1 MDIRFSTYHEPLR
14 RIPSTSTVTDFE
26 DFAFPNLR
34 RLYRFTVADIKNY
47 SNPIN
52 TKIIVFLGINQN
64 NLYYDIINYTYKS
77 ENSDR
82 SEHETASLSA

>member
-1 MDIRFSTYHEPLR
+1 MDIRFSTYYKPLR
-14 RIPSTSTVTDFE
+14 RISSTSTITDFE

-34 RLYRFTVADIKNY
+34 RLYHFTVADIINY

-52 TKIIVFLGINQN
+52 TKLVVFLGINQDN
-64 NLYYDIINYTYKS
+64 SYYDIINDTYKS

-82 SEHETASLSA
+82 